1 MAEALKI
8 EIFRKKLPDEL
19 TKALSEADSRTD
31 IGSGAALSAAT
42 AAAWL
47 IRAAALTAEERGS
60 TEQLDY
66 LCRNGEILRSYM
78 IRLSD
83 EDVESRGPLRKAW
96 EEGDPRTVE
105 AARQPAAAIANEII
119 NMMNQ
124 LLDLLN
130 QLAEICSGEAK
141 RFVAASADL
150 AMGSVRASMRY
161 VLDLGAKCSDE
172 TYRYIVK
179 RENEITLDACRQ
191 NYAKILEKVE

>member
-1 MAEALKI
+1 MAEKITI

-19 TKALSEADSRTD
+19 TRALSEADSRTD

-42 AAAWL
+42 AAAYL
-47 IRAAALTAEERGS
+47 IRAAALTAEEKGNS
-60 TEQLDY
+60 EQLDY

-78 IRLSD
+78 IHLID
-83 EDVESRGPLRKAW
+83 EDVKSRGPLRKAMK
-96 EEGDPRTVE
+96 EGDPRTVE

-124 LLDLLN
+124 LMDLLS
-130 QLAEICSGEAK
+130 QLSELCSGEAK

-150 AMGSVRASMRY
+150 AMGAVRASMRY
-161 VLDLGAKCSDE
+161 VLDLAAKCSDE

-179 RENEITLDACRQ
+179 RENEITLEACREA
-191 NYAKILEKVE
+191 YAKILEKVE

>member
-1 MAEALKI
+1 MAEKITI

-42 AAAWL
+42 AAAYMT
-47 IRAAALTAEERGS
+47 RAAALTAEEKGN

-78 IRLSD
+78 IHLID
-83 EDVESRGPLRKAW
+83 EDVKSRGPLRKAMK
-96 EEGDPRTVE
+96 EGDPCTID

-124 LLDLLN
+124 LLELLA

-150 AMGSVRASMRY
+150 AMGAVRASMRY
-161 VLDLGAKCSDE
+161 VLDLAAKSSDE

-191 NYAKILEKVE
+191 SYAKILEKVE

>member
-1 MAEALKI
+1 MAETLKI

-19 TKALSEADSRTD
+19 TKALSEPDSRTD
-31 IGSGAALSAAT
+31 IGSGAALSAA
-42 AAAWL
+42 AAAAYM
-47 IRAAALTAEERGS
+47 IRAAALTAEEKGN

-66 LCRNGEILRSYM
+66 FCRNGEILRSYM
-78 IRLSD
+78 IHLID
-83 EDVESRGPLRKAW
+83 EDVKSRGPLRKAMK
-96 EEGDPRTVE
+96 EGDPRNID

-124 LLDLLN
+124 LLDLLS

-150 AMGSVRASMRY
+150 AMGALRASMRY
-161 VLDLGAKCSDE
+161 VLDMGAKNSDE

-191 NYAKILEKVE
+191 TYANILEKVE

>member
-1 MAEALKI
+1 MAEKITI

-19 TKALSEADSRTD
+19 TKALSEPDSRTD
-31 IGSGAALSAAT
+31 IGSGAALCAAA
-42 AAAWL
+42 AAAWM
-47 IRAAALTAEERGS
+47 IRAAALTAEEKGS
-60 TEQLDY
+60 SERLDY

-78 IRLSD
+78 IHLID
-83 EDVESRGPLRKAW
+83 EDVKSRGPLRKAMKD
-96 EEGDPRTVE
+96 GDPRVIE

-124 LLDLLN
+124 LLELLT
-130 QLAEICSGEAK
+130 QLSELCSEEAK

-150 AMGSVRASMRY
+150 AMGAARASMRY
-161 VLDLGAKCSDE
+161 VLDLGAKNSDE

-191 NYAKILEKVE
+191 AYAKILEKVE